1 MHLKPSGARI
11 LWAPVQ
17 RAVVSACAIVA
28 LFSGAA
34 GVAEPNPATI
44 PAVETTTLDGH
55 ALVLPRGLPARAT
68 VLIIGFGRHSQDA
81 TTAWEKP
88 VRLQLAH
95 LPAIGFYDMA
105 MIAEVP
111 GFARGFVLHSIRKA
125 VPDVLKPNFVPLVD
139 HEDDWKHASGYL
151 SNQSE
156 AAYVLLVDRT
166 GRIRWSTHAAY
177 TSEGF
182 AHLTEAA
189 QQLASEK
196 P

>member
-1 MHLKPSGARI
+1 M
-11 LWAPVQ
+11 
-17 RAVVSACAIVA
+17 
-28 LFSGAA
+28 
-34 GVAEPNPATI
+34 AEPNPAAI
-44 PAVETTTLDGH
+44 PAVQATTLDGH
-55 ALVLPRGLPARAT
+55 ALALPQGMPARAT
-68 VLIIGFGRHSQDA
+68 VLILGFGRHSQDA

-95 LPAIGFYDMA
+95 LPEIGFYDMA

-139 HEDDWKHASGYL
+139 HEDDWKRAAGYASD
-151 SNQSE
+151 QSE

-166 GRIRWSTHAAY
+166 GKIRWSTHAAY
-177 TSEGF
+177 TGEGF
-182 AHLTEAA
+182 RRLTEAA
-189 QQLASEK
+189 QLLAGEK